1 MAKSS
6 SNKYWKWGAY
16 LVILAALFVIISS
29 LPLDTLSSG
38 LKQWIESLGIWG
50 PVALGVVYIIATI
63 VFVPGTLLT
72 LVAGAVFG
80 LAIGF
85 ITVSIAS
92 TIGASLA
99 FLIARYFAR
108 DKVASMAEDNRHFD
122 AIDAAIEEGGWKVV
136 GLLRLSPAIPFNV
149 QNYLYGLTK
158 VKFWEYALTSW
169 IAMMPGTFMYVY
181 LGTVSGAALGGD
193 REKSPGEWAL
203 LVVGLLATIAVTV
216 YVTKLAKSK
225 LNDGVDADV
234 GSDESDGDN
243 EANDESGT
251 SKAGDDGSSEDKVGD
266 DGEQASDEKV
276 PFPLMPVIVAG
287 VMLIVAGGVFV
298 NKETVAQSLSGLAG
312 PPAVKMK
319 ESYPTDADGPSV
331 DHSAFNE
338 LLQKHVDADGWVD
351 YAGFEADSEALDNY
365 IASLG
370 EAPINELGRNHR
382 LATLINAYNAF
393 TIRLILDHQ
402 PLKSINDIPKEKRWD
417 AKRWKLGSNTYSLTQ
432 IEHERIRPHFK
443 EPRIHFAVVCA
454 AVGCPPLRSE
464 TYAADRLDQQLQEQ
478 AQYVHDHKTWFQ
490 FTDGEEATVKLTKLY
505 QWYSGDF
512 TQAAETEL
520 KYAAQYSKELKSY
533 LDEQENSA
541 PKQEWL
547 EYDWS
552 LNDVSNKQER

>member
-1 MAKSS
+1 ML
-6 SNKYWKWGAY
+6 G
-16 LVILAALFVIISS
+16 ALFAIISS

-38 LKQWIESLGIWG
+38 LKQWVESLGIWG
-50 PVALGVVYIIATI
+50 PVALGGIYIIATI
-63 VFVPGTLLT
+63 FFVPGTLLT

-158 VKFWEYALTSW
+158 VKFWEYVLTSW
-169 IAMMPGTFMYVY
+169 IAMMPGTFMYIY

-203 LVVGLLATIAVTV
+203 LVVGLLATVAVTV

-225 LNDGVDADV
+225 LNNDVDADV

-243 EANDESGT
+243 EANDESGS
-251 SKAGDDGSSEDKVGD
+251 SKAYEGDKHEGDKQD
-266 DGEQASDEKV
+266 ADKKV
-276 PFPLMPVIVAG
+276 PFPLVPVIVAG
-287 VMLIVAGGVFV
+287 VMLIVAGGAFA
-298 NKETVAQSLSGLAG
+298 NKEAIGKSLSGLAG
-312 PPAVKMK
+312 PPAVQME

-351 YAGFEADSEALDNY
+351 YAGFKADSEALDNY

-370 EAPINELGRNHR
+370 EAPINELGRNQR
-382 LATLINAYNAF
+382 LATLINAYNAC

-443 EPRIHFAVVCA
+443 EARIHFAVVCA

-464 TYAADRLDQQLQEQ
+464 VYAADRLDQQLQEQ

-490 FTDGEEATVKLTKLY
+490 FTGGEEATVKLTKLY

-520 KYAAQYSKELKSY
+520 KYAAKYSKELESY
-533 LDEQENSA
+533 LDDEENSA

-547 EYDWS
+547 EYDWT

>member
-1 MAKSS
+1 MANSS

-16 LVILAALFVIISS
+16 VVIIAALFAIVSS
-29 LPLDTLSSG
+29 LPFDTLSSG

-50 PVALGVVYIIATI
+50 PIALGIIYVIATI
-63 VFVPGTLLT
+63 MFVPGTILT

-80 LAIGF
+80 LGIGF

-108 DKVASMAEDNRHFD
+108 DKVSSMAKDNRHFN
-122 AIDAAIEEGGWKVV
+122 AIDKAIEEGGWKVV
-136 GLLRLSPAIPFNV
+136 GLLRLSPAIPFNI

-158 VKFWEYALTSW
+158 VKFWQYVLTSW

-193 REKSPGEWAL
+193 RDKSPAEWAL

-225 LNDGVDADV
+225 LDEDVDADV
-234 GSDESDGDN
+234 GSDESNEGD
-243 EANDESGT
+243 
-251 SKAGDDGSSEDKVGD
+251 KA
-266 DGEQASDEKV
+266 DGEGKENKDSDGKQKDDE
-276 PFPLMPVIVAG
+276 PAGFPLVPVIIAG
-287 VMLIVAGGVFV
+287 VMLIVAGGVYL
-298 NKETVAQSLSGLAG
+298 NKEAIGKSLSSVSG

-319 ESYPTDADGPSV
+319 EAHVEKPDGPTV

-338 LLQKHVDADGWVD
+338 LLEKHVDEDGWVD
-351 YAGFEADSEALDNY
+351 YDGFESDSESLDKY
-365 IASLG
+365 IKSLG
-370 EAPINELGRNHR
+370 EAPIKELGRNHR

-402 PLKSINDIPKEKRWD
+402 PPKSINDIPEEKRWD
-417 AKRWKLGSNTYSLTQ
+417 AERWQLGDQKYSLNQ
-432 IEHERIRPHFK
+432 IEHELIRPNFI

-454 AVGCPPLRSE
+454 AVGCPPLRNE
-464 TYAADRLDQQLQEQ
+464 AYTADRLEEQLEEQ
-478 AQYVHDHKTWFQ
+478 SQYVHKHKTWLQ
-490 FTDGEEATVKLTKLY
+490 FTDGEEAEVKLTRLY
-505 QWYSGDF
+505 EWFGGDF
-512 TQAAETEL
+512 TQDAESVL
-520 KYAAQYSKELKSY
+520 KYAARYSEDLQTY
-533 LDEQENSA
+533 LDDEDNEP

-552 LNDVSNKQER
+552 LNSTANKQDR